1 MIAITVDGLS
11 LAFGVKT
18 VLENIS
24 FSLDETDR
32 LGIIGVNG
40 CGKSTLFKLITGELS
55 SDSGN
60 VYISKDKSVG
70 ILRQDDAFL
79 DLSGEDG
86 EASALEVMYH
96 SFPHLLEAEK
106 RLALLEE

>member
-60 VYISKDKSVG
+60 
-70 ILRQDDAFL
+70 
-79 DLSGEDG
+79 E
-86 EASALEVMYH
+86 
-96 SFPHLLEAEK
+96 
-106 RLALLEE
+106 